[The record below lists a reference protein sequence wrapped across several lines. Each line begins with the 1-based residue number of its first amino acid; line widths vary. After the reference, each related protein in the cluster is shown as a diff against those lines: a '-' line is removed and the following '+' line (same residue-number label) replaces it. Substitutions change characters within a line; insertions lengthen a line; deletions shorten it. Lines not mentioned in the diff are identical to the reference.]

1 MPGFSPS
8 RIADLLAADPYA
20 RSLGVELVS
29 VTDDEIVVGLTVLPH
44 HVNFLGVGHGGLVF
58 SLADCA
64 FSLASNNAG
73 DRAVA
78 IDTHLVL
85 TAAAKPGDLLRAS
98 VVETSRG
105 RTLGTYR
112 VDVSREDGRKV
123 ALFTGT
129 VHITAFGLSAYS
141 FKSASLSKT
150 ICADSPTR
158 SSEKQAASASS
169 VSATEGSAASSSCSD
184 CPVSH
189 AVIA

>member
-8 RIADLLAADPYA
+8 RIADLLAADPYSGA
-20 RSLGVELVS
+20 LGVELVS
-29 VTDDEIVVGLTVLPH
+29 VTDDEIVVGITVLPR

-85 TAAAKPGDLLRAS
+85 TAATKPGDLLRAS

-129 VHITAFGLSAYS
+129 VHITPSN
-141 FKSASLSKT
+141 
-150 ICADSPTR
+150 
-158 SSEKQAASASS
+158 
-169 VSATEGSAASSSCSD
+169 
-184 CPVSH
+184 
-189 AVIA
+189 